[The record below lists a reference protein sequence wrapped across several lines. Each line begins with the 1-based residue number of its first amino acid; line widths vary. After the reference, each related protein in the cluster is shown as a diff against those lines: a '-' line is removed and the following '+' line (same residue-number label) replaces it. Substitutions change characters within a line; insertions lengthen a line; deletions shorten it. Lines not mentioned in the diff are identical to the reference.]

1 MFGLRSSPSTLVV
14 PCSLRGAVTA
24 EAGMGFAP
32 LRLSAP
38 RPKRAVMPIMY
49 YDVVAG
55 AAGDGGAGS
64 VDYSPG
70 TAAVSEYAG
79 VFEAGCDPAQVRAS
93 LNRGSRRSATPV
105 LEAQASQAVVA
116 APSNGKTT
124 AGALEAER
132 DIATPSVTPCYDE
145 EEEEGGGGGGFDD
158 EDVGCLFQLE
168 GVKEERYDHSNRRGV
183 VDDDIGKNI
192 STSCRSSSTRGRQS
206 AGGGMSAHVRR
217 STAPSAPI
225 RFAPAPAVACSARPS
240 HGRSSPAPGRLGPDL
255 NSGDAGEADRRA
267 MGMRPR
273 AGLRAPAAASPEK
286 IAPTTGAGPPAV
298 FFKPTTLRTPRV
310 IAPPGRRCVS
320 GGMYRLRLSTSC

>member
-1 MFGLRSSPSTLVV
+1 
-14 PCSLRGAVTA
+14 
-24 EAGMGFAP
+24 MGFAP
-32 LRLSAP
+32 IRLSAP

-64 VDYSPG
+64 VDYSPN

-93 LNRGSRRSATPV
+93 LNRGSRRSATPI
-105 LEAQASQAVVA
+105 LEAQASRAVVA

-124 AGALEAER
+124 TTAAAALEAER
-132 DIATPSVTPCYDE
+132 DIATPSVTPCYDDE
-145 EEEEGGGGGGFDD
+145 EEEDGGEEGFDD
-158 EDVGCLFQLE
+158 EDVDCLFQLE
-168 GVKEERYDHSNRRGV
+168 GVKDERYDNNNRRGV
-183 VDDDIGKNI
+183 ADDDTSKNI
-192 STSCRSSSTRGRQS
+192 SSSSSCCRSSSNRGRRS
-206 AGGGMSAHVRR
+206 EGGGMSAHVRR
-217 STAPSAPI
+217 STGPSAPI
-225 RFAPAPAVACSARPS
+225 RFAPAPVVACSARPS
-240 HGRSSPAPGRLGPDL
+240 YVRSSPAPGRRGPDL
-255 NSGDAGEADRRA
+255 NSGDAGEGDRRA

-273 AGLRAPAAASPEK
+273 AGLRAPPAAAPEK
-286 IAPTTGAGPPAV
+286 IAPTTGSGPPSV